1 MVVCLIFKVYK
12 PLLGL
17 AVDLDR
23 NNDRA
28 GIDLIGFLLVLQLA
42 LPLNLRIAISAR
54 SIRQTNLSSRPLKF
68 LMRCQVFS

>member
-17 AVDLDR
+17 TVDLDR
-23 NNDRA
+23 NNDLA

-42 LPLNLRIAISAR
+42 LPL
-54 SIRQTNLSSRPLKF
+54 
-68 LMRCQVFS
+68 